1 MFKNISDIIKKKYK
15 FGSDLMNAIDIIDYN
30 SIEIKNLN
38 ISVRLKNVLLR
49 NGIVYFSQL
58 LECPNEQIHNFR
70 NAGNKTVEEAI
81 QLKNNPSI
89 VQTLI
94 QVKEE
99 IELNDFERVRVLE
112 ERIDN
117 EFISNIY
124 SDFTYKDFAM
134 SVRLK
139 NCLYSNKISSVPLFL
154 KTPIDVIKKFSNLGK
169 KSLQEAID
177 IKIKL
182 LDIND
187 SENMD
192 KILYLFIKKIT
203 NDEAKS
209 VIYIK
214 NYLLQKTNYN
224 IEKFVDD
231 LNKLKNEN
239 KIELSM
245 DGIKVKKISVMEYI
259 NSLDDEKRKNIM
271 TMRLNGSTLEEI
283 GTKEGVTRERIR
295 QISTKFLAG
304 IPDVKESKYKNIFE
318 KYNFCENEFCKIFN
332 EPRTTYYYLKLAC
345 DSGDIDI
352 IDGLE
357 NTDFNENQK
366 NTIRK
371 LKNIIS
377 VFGKNCNGSKNE
389 VVKILSEEY
398 ASDGI
403 TFEDFTKIYNNFVR
417 ENKDVELELSDE
429 RSIEGI
435 LGRQDNI
442 IFDFGRKFR
451 YVDLSLID
459 KSVINKI
466 NSVIGL
472 EEGYYSTLV
481 IFNDNQDLMK
491 ELDIR
496 NEYELHSFLK
506 KKQEDFTNIK
516 FDRMPNFSLGGIDKH
531 DFTLNK
537 INELAPISVNDFLDF
552 MEKNYG
558 HKSNTFLSYLMIEF
572 GEYINGNFIDSD
584 VIEIKDELILELKKL
599 LTEPIYSLDLV
610 KDILK
615 SNGYLNVDEIITKNS
630 MYKIGYK
637 IRSSYILRKDYD
649 SVEEYFTELS
659 QTKDFIPNEN
669 ILMSSTYSVSI
680 KRVEKN
686 YDIVLISDREFITY
700 KKLAELGINK
710 EMMNKFCNDVFT
722 SFENINYF
730 TIYNIKNMIDTTWID
745 DNGFDD
751 IFYECLVETIDNI
764 KFLRINNQ
772 KIYSFIDDNV
782 EVEDIINEFM
792 VEESIYVDELID
804 DIKEKYGIDVSSDK
818 LIYSDKFYSRELN
831 KLYLN
836 KECYYKEVYNY
847 E

>member
-1 MFKNISDIIKKKYK
+1 MDATNITNY
-15 FGSDLMNAIDIIDYN
+15 GN
-30 SIEIKNLN
+30 IEIQDLN
-38 ISVRLKNVLLR
+38 ISVRLKKVLLQ
-49 NGIVYFSQL
+49 NGILFFNQL
-58 LECPNEQIHNFR
+58 LECPAERIQNFK
-70 NAGNKTVEEAI
+70 NAGSKTLDEAI
-81 QLKNNPSI
+81 YLKNNPDI
-89 VQTLI
+89 IENLLI
-94 QVKEE
+94 SKEKD
-99 IELNDFERVRVLE
+99 ELNNFEKVKKLEKIIDEDF
-112 ERIDN
+112 IND
-117 EFISNIY
+117 IY
-124 SDFTYKDFAM
+124 TDFTYKDFDM
-134 SVRLK
+134 SIRLK
-139 NCLYSNKISSVPLFL
+139 NCLYANKINTFPLFL
-154 KTPIDVIKKFSNLGK
+154 LTPIEEIKKFRNLGK
-169 KSLQEAID
+169 KSLEEAIEL
-177 IKIKL
+177 KLKL
-182 LDIND
+182 LDISD
-187 SENMD
+187 TENTSN
-192 KILYLFIKKIT
+192 ILYLFIKKLT

-214 NYLLQKTNYN
+214 NYLIQNTSYN

-231 LNKLKNEN
+231 LNTLKNEN
-239 KIELSM
+239 KIEISM
-245 DGIKVKKISVMEYI
+245 DGIKVKKISVMDYI

-283 GTKEGVTRERIR
+283 GTNEGVTRERIR
-295 QISTKFLAG
+295 QISKKFLAG
-304 IPDVKESKYKNIFE
+304 MPDVKESKYKNIFE
-318 KYNFCENEFCKIFN
+318 KYNFSENEFCKIFN
-332 EPRTTYYYLKLAC
+332 ESKTTYYYLKLVC
-345 DSGDIDI
+345 DSGNVDI
-352 IDGLE
+352 IDGLDSI
-357 NTDFNENQK
+357 DFNESQK
-366 NTIRK
+366 NKIRK
-371 LKNIIS
+371 LKNILNI
-377 VFGKNCNGSKNE
+377 FGKNCNISKNE
-389 VVKILSEEY
+389 VIKILSEEY

-417 ENKDVELELSDE
+417 DNNDVELELSDD

-435 LGRQDNI
+435 LGRLDNI
-442 IFDFGRKFR
+442 IFDFGRRFR
-451 YVDLSLID
+451 YVDLSLLD
-459 KSVINKI
+459 KSIINKLNNVIN
-466 NSVIGL
+466 L
-472 EEGYYSTLV
+472 EDGYYSTLV
-481 IFNDNQDLMK
+481 IFNDNRDLMK

-506 KKQEDFTNIK
+506 KKHEDFPNVK

-558 HKSNTFLSYLMIEF
+558 HKSNTFLSYLMAEF
-572 GEYINGNFIDSD
+572 GDYINGNFIDSD
-584 VIEIKDELILELKKL
+584 VIEIKDELILELKKIF
-599 LTEPIYSLDLV
+599 TEPIYSLDLV

-615 SNGYLNVDEIITKNS
+615 SNGYLNIEEIITKNC

-686 YDIVLISDREFITY
+686 YDIVLISDKEFITY
-700 KKLAELGINK
+700 KKLFELGINK

-792 VEESIYVDELID
+792 VDESIFVDELID

>member
-1 MFKNISDIIKKKYK
+1 MDATNITDYSNIKIQ
-15 FGSDLMNAIDIIDYN
+15 D
-30 SIEIKNLN
+30 LN
-38 ISVRLKNVLLR
+38 ISVRLKNVLLQ
-49 NGIVYFSQL
+49 NGILFFNQL
-58 LECPNEQIHNFR
+58 LECPNESIRNFR
-70 NAGNKTVEEAI
+70 NAGSKTLEEAI
-81 QLKNNPSI
+81 YLKNNPDI
-89 VQTLI
+89 IENLLI
-94 QVKEE
+94 SEDE
-99 IELNDFERVRVLE
+99 IELGNFEKVKILEEKIDNDF
-112 ERIDN
+112 IN
-117 EFISNIY
+117 NIY
-124 SDFTYKDFAM
+124 SDFTYKDFDM
-134 SVRLK
+134 SIRLK
-139 NCLYSNKISSVPLFL
+139 NCLYSNKINTVPLFL
-154 KTPIDVIKKFSNLGK
+154 ETPIEEIKTFSSLGK
-169 KSLQEAID
+169 KSLEEAID
-177 IKIKL
+177 IKLKL
-182 LDIND
+182 LDLND
-187 SENMD
+187 AENTSN
-192 KILYLFIKKIT
+192 ILYLFIKKIT
-203 NDEAKS
+203 NEEAKS

-245 DGIKVKKISVMEYI
+245 DGIKVKKISVMDYI

-304 IPDVKESKYKNIFE
+304 MPDVKESKYKNIFE
-318 KYNFCENEFCKIFN
+318 KYSFSENEFCKIFN
-332 EPRTTYYYLKLAC
+332 ESKTTYYYLKLAC
-345 DSGDIDI
+345 DSGNVDI
-352 IDGLE
+352 IDGLD
-357 NTDFNENQK
+357 NIDFNENQK
-366 NTIRK
+366 NIIRK
-371 LKNIIS
+371 LKNIVNI
-377 VFGKNCNGSKNE
+377 FGKNCNGSKNE

-398 ASDGI
+398 AFDGI

-417 ENKDVELELSDE
+417 ENNDVELELSDE

-442 IFDFGRKFR
+442 IFDFGRRFR
-451 YVDLSLID
+451 YVDLSLLD
-459 KSVINKI
+459 KSIINKL
-466 NSVIGL
+466 NDVIDL
-472 EEGYYSTLV
+472 EDGYYSTLV

-506 KKQEDFTNIK
+506 KKQEDFPNVK

-531 DFTLNK
+531 DFTLKK
-537 INELAPISVNDFLDF
+537 INELAPISINDFLDF

-558 HKSNTFLSYLMIEF
+558 HKSNTFLSYLMTEF
-572 GEYINGNFIDSD
+572 GDYINGNFIDSD
-584 VIEIKDELILELKKL
+584 VIEIKDELILELKKI

-659 QTKDFIPNEN
+659 QIKDFIPNEN
-669 ILMSSTYSVSI
+669 ILMSRTYSVSI

-686 YDIVLISDREFITY
+686 YDIVLISDKEFITY
-700 KKLAELGINK
+700 KKLSELGINK

>member
-1 MFKNISDIIKKKYK
+1 M
-15 FGSDLMNAIDIIDYN
+15 
-30 SIEIKNLN
+30 
-38 ISVRLKNVLLR
+38 
-49 NGIVYFSQL
+49 
-58 LECPNEQIHNFR
+58 
-70 NAGNKTVEEAI
+70 
-81 QLKNNPSI
+81 
-89 VQTLI
+89 
-94 QVKEE
+94 
-99 IELNDFERVRVLE
+99 
-112 ERIDN
+112 
-117 EFISNIY
+117 
-124 SDFTYKDFAM
+124 
-134 SVRLK
+134 
-139 NCLYSNKISSVPLFL
+139 
-154 KTPIDVIKKFSNLGK
+154 
-169 KSLQEAID
+169 
-177 IKIKL
+177 
-182 LDIND
+182 
-187 SENMD
+187 
-192 KILYLFIKKIT
+192 
-203 NDEAKS
+203 
-209 VIYIK
+209 
-214 NYLLQKTNYN
+214 
-224 IEKFVDD
+224 
-231 LNKLKNEN
+231 
-239 KIELSM
+239 
-245 DGIKVKKISVMEYI
+245 
-259 NSLDDEKRKNIM
+259 
-271 TMRLNGSTLEEI
+271 
-283 GTKEGVTRERIR
+283 
-295 QISTKFLAG
+295 
-304 IPDVKESKYKNIFE
+304 
-318 KYNFCENEFCKIFN
+318 
-332 EPRTTYYYLKLAC
+332 
-345 DSGDIDI
+345 
-352 IDGLE
+352 
-357 NTDFNENQK
+357 
-366 NTIRK
+366 
-371 LKNIIS
+371 
-377 VFGKNCNGSKNE
+377 
-389 VVKILSEEY
+389 SEEY
-398 ASDGI
+398 ASEGI

-417 ENKDVELELSDE
+417 ENNDVELELSDE

-442 IFDFGRKFR
+442 IFDFGRRFR
-451 YVDLSLID
+451 YVDLSLLD
-459 KSVINKI
+459 KSIINKL
-466 NSVIGL
+466 NDVIDL
-472 EEGYYSTLV
+472 EDGYYSTLV

-506 KKQEDFTNIK
+506 KKQEDFPNVK
-516 FDRMPNFSLGGIDKH
+516 FDRMPNFSLDGIDKH
-531 DFTLNK
+531 DFTLKK
-537 INELAPISVNDFLDF
+537 INELAPISINGFLDF

-558 HKSNTFLSYLMIEF
+558 HKSNTFLSYLMTEF
-572 GEYINGNFIDSD
+572 GDYINGNFIDSD
-584 VIEIKDELILELKKL
+584 VIEIKDELILELKKI

-610 KDILK
+610 KEILK

-686 YDIVLISDREFITY
+686 YDIVLISDKEFITY
-700 KKLAELGINK
+700 KKLSELGINK

-764 KFLRINNQ
+764 KFLRINNK